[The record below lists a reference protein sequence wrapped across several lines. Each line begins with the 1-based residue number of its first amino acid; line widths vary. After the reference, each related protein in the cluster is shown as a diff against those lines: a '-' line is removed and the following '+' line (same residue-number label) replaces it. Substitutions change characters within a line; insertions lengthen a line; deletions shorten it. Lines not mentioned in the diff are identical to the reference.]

1 MQDSPWERV
10 VQTCKILHV
19 DQVSLHWREFVC
31 LSWTPYTPYP
41 ILFISILLLADYY
54 SYLLSTSYMKR
65 KKKRIYVFFIHNYNP
80 SVQNRRVICSRS
92 SAQSMVNK
100 IHYRY
105 CVISQKGGETQEN
118 FGVMAVYYLIVIV
131 SQVYTYVHTHQ
142 IIYIK
147 CQFFHISY
155 TLVNLFRKVTQKIF
169 AEWISK

>member
-1 MQDSPWERV
+1 
-10 VQTCKILHV
+10 
-19 DQVSLHWREFVC
+19 
-31 LSWTPYTPYP
+31 
-41 ILFISILLLADYY
+41 
-54 SYLLSTSYMKR
+54 
-65 KKKRIYVFFIHNYNP
+65 
-80 SVQNRRVICSRS
+80 
-92 SAQSMVNK
+92 MVNN

-169 AEWISK
+169 AE